1 MAMHLPLRGSTARPN
16 GARRLRA
23 VAKTLWPRLLVIT
36 VLASLIGSSA
46 HAAPPGPA
54 KLNISLEVK
63 QLGGQ
68 RTLCVGDNVQF
79 RVKVWQQIGIDGDV
93 TIAALMGVR
102 VDASGGGG
110 VGTLRPASDTT
121 SLSNVPAGAT
131 VFTFVAENAGD
142 ATLVFKATINTRVFL
157 GLVLSNNIMASSVS
171 IRVEDCQYKVTTLSK
186 WQDPAPGRFT
196 VYARIIN
203 AGLTEV
209 GGGLYK
215 GTAVVK
221 WLMTVGRVGNC
232 IPQSNVAEGQAQLSG
247 QVNGPGE
254 ILITVVYDQTDIP
267 LPVKCVGESGEVAT
281 GDLIYAAEIETVK
294 IRMHPVGGT
303 MRENT
308 LLTLNGGNIVDIIY
322 VILTRAKPK

>member
-1 MAMHLPLRGSTARPN
+1 MHLPLRGSTAWRN
-16 GARRLRA
+16 RARRLQA
-23 VAKTLWPRLLVIT
+23 AAKSFWPRLLVIT
-36 VLASLIGSSA
+36 VLASMIGSSA

-54 KLNISLEVK
+54 KLNISLQVR

-79 RVKVWQQIGIDGDV
+79 RVKLWQQIGIGGDV
-93 TIAALMGVR
+93 ALAALMGVR

-121 SLSNVPAGAT
+121 SQSNVPAGAT
-131 VFTFVAENAGD
+131 VFTFVAQNAGD

-157 GLVLSNNIMASSVS
+157 GFVLSSNVMASSVS

-196 VYARIIN
+196 VYARIVD

-209 GGGLYK
+209 GGGLYE
-215 GTAVVK
+215 GTAAVK
-221 WLMTVGRVGNC
+221 WLMTVARVGNC
-232 IPQSNVAEGQAQLSG
+232 IPQSSVADGQAQLSG

-254 ILITVVYDQTDIP
+254 IVITVVYDQANIP
-267 LPVKCVGESGEVAT
+267 LPVKCIGESGEVAT
-281 GDLIYAAEIETVK
+281 GDLIYAAEVETVK
-294 IRMHPVGGT
+294 IRMHPMGGT

-308 LLTLNGGNIVDIIY
+308 LLMLNDGGIVDIIH